1 MSLRIVYLHGFA
13 SSPQSE
19 KAQYFKEKF
28 SAYGIPVEIPQL
40 DEGNF
45 EALTITGQLGVVDRT
60 VGGRPAVLMGSS
72 LGGYLAALYAA
83 RHPQNVERVILM
95 APAFRFPSLWRRRY
109 TAQELDEWRHTGV
122 TPVFH
127 YAYDAEKMLG
137 YQFLEDSQLY
147 EQEPEFQQ
155 PALIFHGTE
164 DDVVPA
170 EFSRHFAAAHDHA
183 ELHLMQSG
191 HELKDVLEP
200 MWTITRRF
208 LALRLSG
215 D

>member
-1 MSLRIVYLHGFA
+1 MPPRIVYLHGFA
-13 SSPQSE
+13 SSPQSG
-19 KAQYFKEKF
+19 KAQYFKQKF
-28 SAYGIPVEIPQL
+28 AGCGVPMEIPQL

-45 EALTITGQLGVVDRT
+45 EALTITGQLGVVDRA
-60 VGGRPAVLMGSS
+60 VAGQPAVLMGSS

-95 APAFRFPSLWRRRY
+95 APAFRFPSMWRRRY
-109 TAQELDEWRHTGV
+109 TAQELEEWKRTGMS
-122 TPVFH
+122 PVFH
-127 YAYDAEKMLG
+127 YGYGAEKMLG

-147 EQEPEFQQ
+147 EEEPEFRQ
-155 PALIFHGTE
+155 PGLIFHGTA

-170 EFSRHFAAAHDHA
+170 EFSRAFAATHKNA
-183 ELHLMQSG
+183 ELRLLESG

-200 MWTITRRF
+200 MWTATRQF
-208 LALRLSG
+208 LEL

>member
-1 MSLRIVYLHGFA
+1 MPLRIVYLHGFA
-13 SSPQSE
+13 SSPQSG

-28 SAYGIPVEIPQL
+28 SGYSIPVEIPQL

-45 EALTITGQLGVVDRT
+45 EALTITSQLGVVDRA
-60 VGGRPAVLMGSS
+60 VGDQPAVLMGSS
-72 LGGYLAALYAA
+72 LGGYLSALYAA
-83 RHPQNVERVILM
+83 RHPESVERVILM
-95 APAFRFPSLWRRRY
+95 APAFRFPSMWRRRY
-109 TAQELDEWRHTGV
+109 TALEIKEWKRTGV
-122 TPVFH
+122 APVFH
-127 YAYDAEKMLG
+127 YGYGAEKMLG

-147 EQEPEFQQ
+147 EQEPEFHQ

-170 EFSRHFAAAHDHA
+170 EFSRHFAAAHDNA

-200 MWTITRRF
+200 MWALTRRF
-208 LALRLSG
+208 LGLP
-215 D
+215 